1 MAHTSPGSD
10 ARASH
15 GSHQKK
21 SAFSTAFVVVAVI
34 IASLVGFVAGT
45 RGTELLSFVGSNIGI
60 EVRTDELDLSP
71 LQETYRKL
79 QARFD
84 GKLDDAK
91 LVEYANKG
99 MVEATGDEY
108 TQYFTAKEAEDLR
121 NDLSGNIG
129 GGIGAEIGKR
139 NGKTTIIRP
148 LDNSPAAKAELQAG
162 DVVIEVNDELVTGAT
177 VDEVVQK
184 IRGEVGTTVKIT
196 VDRNGEPN
204 QFSVTR
210 EEIIAPDVESE
221 VAADNIGVIKVSR
234 FDRETGANV
243 RKAAEEFQKRDVK
256 GIVLDL
262 RGNGGGYLEAGIEV
276 ASVWLDDQV
285 VVSERKGNKV
295 IDERKSGSSPVLGNM
310 PTTVLINAGSASASE
325 IVAGALHDHGKA
337 TLVGEKSFGKGSVQE
352 LFDMSNGASLKVTI
366 AKWYTPKGKNISESG
381 IAPDTKVEMTA
392 DDINANRDPQ
402 LDTAVK
408 QLQ

>member
-21 SAFSTAFVVVAVI
+21 SAFSTAFVVVAVV

-45 RGTELLSFVGSNIGI
+45 RGTELLSFVGSNVGI

-139 NGKTTIIRP
+139 NDKTTIIRP
-148 LDNSPAAKAELQAG
+148 LDNSPAAKAGLQAG

-196 VDRNGEPN
+196 VDRDGEPN

-256 GIVLDL
+256 GVVLDL

-295 IDERKSGSSPVLGNM
+295 IDERKSGSNPVLGDM

-402 LDTAVK
+402 LDAAVK

>member
-1 MAHTSPGSD
+1 VAHTSPSSD

-21 SAFSTAFVVVAVI
+21 SAFSTAFVVVAVV

-45 RGTELLSFVGSNIGI
+45 RGTELLSFVGSNVGI

-139 NGKTTIIRP
+139 NDKTTIIRP
-148 LDNSPAAKAELQAG
+148 LDNSPAAKAGLQAG

-196 VDRNGEPN
+196 VDRDGEPN

-221 VAADNIGVIKVSR
+221 VVANNIGVIKVSR

-256 GIVLDL
+256 GVVLDL

-295 IDERKSGSSPVLGNM
+295 IDERKSGSNPVLGDM

>member
-1 MAHTSPGSD
+1 MAHTSPSSD

-21 SAFSTAFVVVAVI
+21 SAFSTAFVVVAVV

-45 RGTELLSFVGSNIGI
+45 RGTELLSFVGSNVGI

-139 NGKTTIIRP
+139 NDKTTIIRP
-148 LDNSPAAKAELQAG
+148 LDNSPAAKAGLQAG

-196 VDRNGEPN
+196 VDRDGEPN

-221 VAADNIGVIKVSR
+221 VVANNIGVIKVSR

-256 GIVLDL
+256 GVVLDL

-295 IDERKSGSSPVLGNM
+295 IDERKSGSNPVLGDM

>member
-21 SAFSTAFVVVAVI
+21 SAFSTAFVVVAVV

-45 RGTELLSFVGSNIGI
+45 RGTELLSFVGSNVGI

-148 LDNSPAAKAELQAG
+148 LDNSPAAKAGLQAG

-184 IRGEVGTTVKIT
+184 IRGEVGTTVKIA
-196 VDRNGEPN
+196 VDRDGEPN

-221 VAADNIGVIKVSR
+221 VVANNIGVIKVSR

-256 GIVLDL
+256 GVVLDL

-295 IDERKSGSSPVLGNM
+295 IDERKSGSNPVLGDM

-325 IVAGALHDHGKA
+325 IVAGALHDHAKA